1 MKNEEKYLVCC
12 DYGGTKLSLTV
23 LSVSGEKLFENIS
36 IAMQYSVYGSDE
48 CINIIKSAVSKIP
61 FEKKNITAFSIGV
74 SGLRYEKDKKSFE
87 KKLRKSLNIKNII
100 AESDAITALEGA
112 FSGGDGALLI
122 SGTGSVIYGLSKK
135 KILRAGGWGRIL
147 GDEGSGYRIGAES
160 LNKLGVFFDYNITNK
175 YTRFFE
181 NEFGITRENLLD
193 KVYKDRFDIASIAEK
208 IILSKSQDA
217 YLFKDIL
224 ISAADNLALLISD
237 YINISK
243 CSLPLKVALSGSTI
257 NKENRLTKLLIE
269 TVKKYFRK
277 KVVLVKPQ
285 NTPQFGAFLL
295 AKKKFKF

>member
-1 MKNEEKYLVCC
+1 MRNKENYLVCC

-23 LSVSGEKLFENIS
+23 FSHEGEELYENVFNS
-36 IAMQYSVYGSDE
+36 KQYSVYGLEE
-48 CINIIKSAVSKIP
+48 CVNIIKSAVSKIP
-61 FEKKNITAFSIGV
+61 FERKNILAFSIGV

-87 KKLRKSLNIKNII
+87 KKLRKPLNIKNIF
-100 AESDAITALEGA
+100 AESDAITALAGA
-112 FSGGDGALLI
+112 FPGGEGALLI

-135 KILRAGGWGRIL
+135 KIFRAGGWGRIL

-243 CSLPLKVALSGSTI
+243 CTLPLKVALSGSTI
-257 NKENRLTKLLIE
+257 NKENKLTKLLTE
-269 TVKKYFRK
+269 TVKKYFGK

-295 AKKKFKF
+295 AKRKFKF